1 MFEIS
6 AAQFADQQAIVAI
19 DKFGKQGAK
28 GDIAPTDRHMGVT
41 SAKGYLMGL
50 DLFRGMDRMTEIV
63 MDMAMGY
70 EGCNAPHLGNAIEV
84 IEFGR
89 EMQMA
94 KIEGHPYIVAVN
106 LLDLGGEDMGN
117 FRIAVGGMVQIRAGV
132 LHGNNG
138 LGKGIGC
145 FLKKFRLMQ

>member
-1 MFEIS
+1 LFEIS

-28 GDIAPTDRHMGVT
+28 WDVAPTDRHMGVT

-50 DLFRGMDRMTEIV
+50 GLFGGINRMAEIV

-70 EGCNAPHLGNAIEV
+70 EGCNAPYLVNDIED
-84 IEFGR
+84 IEFRR

-94 KIEGHPYIVAVN
+94 KIESHPHIVAVN

-117 FRIAVGGMVQIRAGV
+117 FRIAVG
-132 LHGNNG
+132 
-138 LGKGIGC
+138 
-145 FLKKFRLMQ
+145 